1 MGSALLA
8 EALALVD
15 LDLVELVL
23 KFGLVYGDVGFYA
36 RRNLSLFLLTLCKA
50 GFERF
55 NVNRHDVFCNMIQRL
70 VFVIQWRDVAVLQR
84 FEVNPGANDFAGG
97 REGLM
102 LRNGLLVLT
111 FQ

>member
-1 MGSALLA
+1 
-8 EALALVD
+8 
-15 LDLVELVL
+15 
-23 KFGLVYGDVGFYA
+23 
-36 RRNLSLFLLTLCKA
+36 
-50 GFERF
+50 
-55 NVNRHDVFCNMIQRL
+55 MIQRL

-84 FEVNPGANDFAGG
+84 FEVDPGANDFAGG